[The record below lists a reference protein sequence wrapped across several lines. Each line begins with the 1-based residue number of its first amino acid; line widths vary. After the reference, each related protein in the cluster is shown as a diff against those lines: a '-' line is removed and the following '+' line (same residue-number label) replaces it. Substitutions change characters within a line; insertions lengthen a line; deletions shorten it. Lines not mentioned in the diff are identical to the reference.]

1 MSKLFM
7 IALNVYRNRCRKQ
20 ILRAATV
27 FKSAVY
33 SADETQIL
41 TTGTDRRITY
51 WEAEDAN
58 LVREIDGSK
67 VATVNALDV
76 TPNRI
81 YMVSGG
87 DDRLLKV

>member
-1 MSKLFM
+1 M
-7 IALNVYRNRCRKQ
+7 
-20 ILRAATV
+20 
-27 FKSAVY
+27 FKCVTY

-67 VATVNALDV
+67 TATVNAVDV
-76 TPNRI
+76 SPDRI
-81 YMVSGG
+81 CMVSGG
-87 DDRLLKV
+87 DDRLLKVCVTR